1 MSTSVNSS
9 TDRVNLN
16 PVGKSVPRIDGRGI
30 VTGQTKYVFDLNLP
44 GMLIGKMIRS
54 EHPHAKILR
63 IDTSEAEKLPGV
75 KAVVTAKDTYNIKFG
90 SNEYFFPHTVDQLP
104 LENEK
109 VRYIGDEIGAIA
121 AVDEETAERAVK
133 LVKVEY
139 EILPSVTDMLE
150 AMKPGAPQIHEALN
164 NIGVILPV
172 NFGNVERAFKESYHV
187 REDKFYAS
195 AAAMAAL
202 EPHVCVG
209 QWETFTN
216 KITLWS
222 SSQAPFKAREALAKT
237 LRMDLNDVRVIKL
250 AVGGGFG
257 GKLEMLPMDFSACLL
272 SKKAGGLPV
281 KICYDREEEF
291 SFSRRKHAMHYTIKT
306 GTTKDGILTAIAGEV
321 IADGGAY
328 CSYGPTV
335 LAAAIMRIFMVY
347 KIQHFRITGYRV
359 YTNTPISG
367 AMRGFGGVQS
377 GWAIESH
384 MDLVAKDLGLDPID
398 FRLRNITTPNM
409 VTVNKM
415 LLTTNGLKE
424 CIEKA
429 SSAAEWTKKRGNPDY
444 HKTGKLRR
452 GVGIGIAADVMGS
465 KMYKSHESAGAIVK
479 VEEDGSVYLFTGA
492 ADTGQG
498 SNTALSQI
506 AAHALGVKYERIKC
520 RSGDTEI
527 TPFDTGSFASR
538 VTFISGNAALRAGKD
553 AKMQILQVVSEEL
566 KIDINDLDI
575 EAEQVFH
582 LKDKIKL
589 MNFDKA
595 LELCYSFNYG
605 RQIIGRGSYNPK
617 TTPVDFRT
625 GEGNVS
631 GSYGFE
637 AQIAEVEVNTETGEV
652 KIIKMW
658 DAHDIGKAINPQSV
672 EAQIEGSLAMGI
684 GYTFYEDLQFRNGRV
699 VNPNFANYRL
709 PRSIGMPPMET
720 ILVETNDPE
729 GPFGAKG
736 MGEASLLPT
745 SAAIANAIE
754 DAVGVRIKDLPI
766 TPAKIIKAL
775 KEKEESEHGT

>member
-1 MSTSVNSS
+1 MC
-9 TDRVNLN
+9 
-16 PVGKSVPRIDGRGI
+16 
-30 VTGQTKYVFDLNLP
+30 
-44 GMLIGKMIRS
+44 
-54 EHPHAKILR
+54 
-63 IDTSEAEKLPGV
+63 
-75 KAVVTAKDTYNIKFG
+75 YN
-90 SNEYFFPHTVDQLP
+90 
-104 LENEK
+104 
-109 VRYIGDEIGAIA
+109 
-121 AVDEETAERAVK
+121 
-133 LVKVEY
+133 
-139 EILPSVTDMLE
+139 
-150 AMKPGAPQIHEALN
+150 
-164 NIGVILPV
+164 
-172 NFGNVERAFKESYHV
+172 
-187 REDKFYAS
+187 
-195 AAAMAAL
+195 
-202 EPHVCVG
+202 
-209 QWETFTN
+209 
-216 KITLWS
+216 
-222 SSQAPFKAREALAKT
+222 
-237 LRMDLNDVRVIKL
+237 
-250 AVGGGFG
+250 
-257 GKLEMLPMDFSACLL
+257 
-272 SKKAGGLPV
+272 
-281 KICYDREEEF
+281 REEEF
-291 SFSRRKHAMHYTIKT
+291 SFSRRKHAMHYSVKT
-306 GTTKDGILTAIAGEV
+306 GVTKDGILTAMSGEV

-335 LAAAIMRIFMVY
+335 MAAAIMRIFMVY
-347 KIQHFRITGYRV
+347 KIQHFRITGYRI

-377 GWAIESH
+377 GFAIESH
-384 MDLVAKDLGLDPID
+384 MDLLAKDLGLDPVE
-398 FRLRNITTPNM
+398 FRLRNITEPNM
-409 VTVNKM
+409 ITVNKM
-415 LLTTNGLKE
+415 HLTTNGLRE
-424 CIEKA
+424 CIDKSVEA
-429 SSAAEWTKKRGNPDY
+429 SGWKNKHGNPNY
-444 HKTGKLRR
+444 YKTGTIRR
-452 GVGIGIAADVMGS
+452 GIGIGIAADVMGS

-506 AAHALGVKYERIKC
+506 AAQALGVRYERIKC
-520 RSGDTEI
+520 KSGDTEI

-553 AKMQILQVVSEEL
+553 AKMQILGIVAQEH
-566 KIDINDLDI
+566 KMDINDLDI
-575 EAEQVFH
+575 VGEKVINR
-582 LKDKIKL
+582 KDNSVM

-605 RQIIGRGSYNPK
+605 LQIIGRGSYNPK

-637 AQIAEVEVNTETGEV
+637 AQIAEVEVNTDTGEV
-652 KIIKMW
+652 RIIKMW

-709 PRSIGMPPMET
+709 PRSIGVPEMET

-754 DAVGVRIKDLPI
+754 DAIGVRIKNLPI

-775 KEKEESEHGT
+775 NEKKVGSDS

>member
-1 MSTSVNSS
+1 MSVSVNSS
-9 TDRVNLN
+9 SSRINLN
-16 PVGKSVPRIDGRGI
+16 PVGVSVPRIDGRGI
-30 VTGQTKYVFDLNLP
+30 VTGQTKYVFDVSFPN
-44 GMLIGKMIRS
+44 MLVGKMIRS
-54 EHPHAKILR
+54 EHPHARIMS
-63 IDTSEAEKLPGV
+63 IDTSKAEKLPGV
-75 KAVVTAKDTYNIKFG
+75 RAIITAKDTYNIKYG

-104 LENEK
+104 LESEK

-121 AVDEETAERAVK
+121 AVDEETAEEALK
-133 LVKVEY
+133 LIDIQY
-139 EILPSVTDMLE
+139 EVLPSVTDMLE
-150 AMKPGAPQIHEALN
+150 AMKPGAPQLHDALN

-172 NFGNVERAFKESYHV
+172 NFGNPNRALKESYLV
-187 REDKFYAS
+187 REDNFYAS

-209 QWETFTN
+209 QWETFSN
-216 KITLWS
+216 KITLWA
-222 SSQAPFKAREALAKT
+222 SSQAPFKCREALAKT
-237 LRMDLNDVRVIKL
+237 LKMDLNDIRVIKL

-257 GKLEMLPMDFSACLL
+257 GKLEMLPMDFAACLL

-281 KICYDREEEF
+281 KMCYNREEEF
-291 SFSRRKHAMHYTIKT
+291 SFSRRKHAMHYKIKS
-306 GTTKDGILTAIAGEV
+306 GVTKDGVLTGMTGEV

-335 LAAAIMRIFMVY
+335 MAAAIMRIFMVY
-347 KIQHFRITGYRV
+347 KIQHFRISGYRV

-377 GWAIESH
+377 GFAIESH
-384 MDLVAKDLGLDPID
+384 MDLLAKDLGMDPIE
-398 FRLRNITTPNM
+398 FRLKNITTSNM

-415 LLTTNGLKE
+415 YLTTNGLKE

-429 SSAAEWTKKRGNPDY
+429 ATAADWKNKRGNAGY
-444 HKTGKLRR
+444 YKTGILRR
-452 GVGIGIAADVMGS
+452 GIGIGIAADVMGS

-506 AAHALGVKYERIKC
+506 AAQSLGIKYERIKC
-520 RSGDTEI
+520 KSGDTEI

-553 AKMQILQVVSEEL
+553 AKMQILEIVAQEL
-566 KIDINDLDI
+566 KLDISDLDI
-575 EAEQVFH
+575 IAEEVIN
-582 LKDKIKL
+582 LKDKSVL

-605 RQIIGRGSYNPK
+605 KQIIGRGSYNPK
-617 TTPVDFRT
+617 TTPIDFRT

-637 AQIAEVEVNTETGEV
+637 AQIAEVEVNVETGDV
-652 KIIKMW
+652 RIIKMW
-658 DAHDIGKAINPQSV
+658 DAHDIGKAINPQAV

-684 GYTFYEDLQFRNGRV
+684 GYTFYEDLKFKNGRV
-699 VNPNFANYRL
+699 VNPNFANYRI
-709 PRSIGMPPMET
+709 PHSIGIPPMES

-745 SAAIANAIE
+745 SAAIANAVE
-754 DAVGVRIKDLPI
+754 DAIGVRIKDLPI
-766 TPAKIIKAL
+766 TPAKVIKAL
-775 KEKEESEHGT
+775 KDKEAQGEPV

>member
-1 MSTSVNSS
+1 MSTSINSS
-9 TDRVNLN
+9 TNRINPE

-30 VTGQTKYVFDLNLP
+30 VTGQTKYVFDVSFPN
-44 GMLIGKMIRS
+44 MLIGKMIRS
-54 EHPHAKILR
+54 EHPHARILS
-63 IDTSEAEKLPGV
+63 IDTSRAQKLSGV
-75 KAVVTAKDTYNIKFG
+75 KAIITAQDTYNIKFG
-90 SNEYFFPHTVDQLP
+90 SNEYFFPHTVDQMA
-104 LENEK
+104 LESEK
-109 VRYIGDEIGAIA
+109 VRYIGDEIGAVA
-121 AVDEETAERAVK
+121 AVDEETALEAIK
-133 LVKVEY
+133 LIDIKY
-139 EILPSVTDMLE
+139 EVLPSVTDMLE
-150 AMKPGAPQIHEALN
+150 AMKPGAPQLHDALN

-172 NFGNVERAFKESYHV
+172 NFGNVERAFKDSYHV

-216 KITLWS
+216 KITLWA
-222 SSQAPFKAREALAKT
+222 SSQAPFKCREALAKT
-237 LRMDLNDVRVIKL
+237 LKMDLNDVRVIKL

-257 GKLEMLPMDFSACLL
+257 GKLEMLPMDFAACLL
-272 SKKAGGLPV
+272 SKKAGGVPV
-281 KICYDREEEF
+281 KMCYNREEEF
-291 SFSRRKHAMHYTIKT
+291 SFSRRKHAMHYTVKT
-306 GTTKDGILTAIAGEV
+306 GVTKDGILTAMAGEV

-335 LAAAIMRIFMVY
+335 MAAAIMRIFMVY

-377 GWAIESH
+377 GFAIESH
-384 MDLVAKDLGLDPID
+384 MDLLAKDLGLDPVE
-398 FRLRNITTPNM
+398 FRLRNITEPNM
-409 VTVNKM
+409 ITVNKM
-415 LLTTNGLKE
+415 HLTTNGLRE
-424 CIEKA
+424 CIDKSVVA
-429 SSAAEWTKKRGNPDY
+429 SGWKEKRGNQSY
-444 HKTGKLRR
+444 YKTGKLRR
-452 GVGIGIAADVMGS
+452 GIGIGIAADVMGS

-506 AAHALGVKYERIKC
+506 AAQALGVRYERIKC
-520 RSGDTEI
+520 KSGDTEI

-538 VTFISGNAALRAGKD
+538 VTFISGNAALRAGQD
-553 AKMQILQVVSEEL
+553 AKMQILEIVAQEY
-566 KIDINDLDI
+566 KMAMHDLDI
-575 EAEQVFH
+575 IGEKVINR
-582 LKDKIKL
+582 KDNSVM

-637 AQIAEVEVNTETGEV
+637 AQVAEVEVNTDTGEV
-652 KIIKMW
+652 RIVKMW

-709 PRSIGMPPMET
+709 PRSIGIPEMET

-754 DAVGVRIKDLPI
+754 DAIGVRIKDLPI

-775 KEKEESEHGT
+775 NEKEKKDGE